1 MTASEAVGMSVTTT
15 NSLSQDYTNLVQYMY
30 VDDHILQNLYLLI
43 LLGSNHLLY
52 WIVNEIWIVFIDMHY
67 IKLIIILNLFKIV

>member
-1 MTASEAVGMSVTTT
+1 MTASEAIGMSVTTT
-15 NSLSQDYTNLVQYMY
+15 NSLSQDYTNVQYMY

>member
-30 VDDHILQNLYLLI
+30 VDDHILQI
-43 LLGSNHLLY
+43 S
-52 WIVNEIWIVFIDMHY
+52 IDTPR
-67 IKLIIILNLFKIV
+67 F